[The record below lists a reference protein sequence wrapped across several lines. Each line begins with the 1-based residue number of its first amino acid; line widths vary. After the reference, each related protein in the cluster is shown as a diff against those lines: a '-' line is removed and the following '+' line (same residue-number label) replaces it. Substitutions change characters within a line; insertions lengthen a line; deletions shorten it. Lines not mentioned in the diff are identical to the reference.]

1 MSTPRA
7 HTGTHRRGAAL
18 LMALGML
25 ALFSVLGAAYVR
37 SMSLEDEAAS
47 LRARQA
53 RTEEAAAGAVRGAA
67 AALRRALAEND
78 GLGMLADRSFR
89 MPVHALTRAGRGTGE
104 GALTPQPLPDTFVR
118 VRLTVA
124 EMDPA
129 ALAAD
134 DPAAGAVR
142 AAAPGAGR
150 FFRVTARAALVE
162 QTGGG
167 ERSRAPAA
175 VEAVALADGSGTTFV
190 YWNGTD
196 EPYAGPPR

>member
-37 SMSLEDEAAS
+37 AMSLEDEAAS
-47 LRARQA
+47 LRARRA

-67 AALRRALAEND
+67 EALRRTLAAD
-78 GLGMLADRSFR
+78 GGLGMLADRSLR
-89 MPVHALTRAGRGTGE
+89 MPVHALTRAGRGTGAD
-104 GALTPQPLPDTFVR
+104 ALTPQPLPDTFVR

-124 EMDPA
+124 EIDPA

-134 DPAAGAVR
+134 DPAAAAVR
-142 AAAPGAGR
+142 GAAPGAGR
-150 FFRVTARAALVE
+150 FFRVTARAVLVE
-162 QTGGG
+162 QAGGG
-167 ERSRAPAA
+167 ERGRVPAA
-175 VEAVALADGSGTTFV
+175 VEAVALADGNGTTFV